1 MFFFGKFKSD
11 INDIAFLKYTMIT
24 IKPFKAYLPKKDL
37 AQKVS
42 TRQINS
48 YSDEMIHNIME
59 SNPES
64 FLNIILPDFNQ
75 EIKTKTSERFKKIN
89 VLFQQAIENGLFIPS
104 NDNCFYIYRQSNSIN
119 FYTGLIAGAATKDYR
134 DNKIKKHE
142 HTLEKREKL
151 FTKYLRLTG
160 FNAEPILLIH
170 EKSKPTEAII
180 DKVMGSTPI
189 HKFTSSS
196 GNTHE
201 LWEVKKDEDITTIQ
215 NCFAAMNKVYIAD
228 GHHRS
233 ASSNLLSLENVELE
247 STNNVMA
254 LFMSE
259 ENIHIHDF
267 NRVIKNSEN
276 KSEEKIIEELE
287 ANFTLIEKSAE
298 ILKPNSKHEFCMYL
312 NSTWHRMKL
321 NHVFDATSS
330 TVSQLDSQIIT
341 DYILSPIFDIKDLKN
356 DNRIDFIPGN
366 KGLDSLKKAV
376 DSGKFDIAIAMF
388 PVGVDEMKKIADE
401 GLVMPPKSTF
411 IEPKLRSGLTVY
423 KF

>member
-11 INDIAFLKYTMIT
+11 IYDVAFFIKTMIT
-24 IKPFKAYLPKKDL
+24 IKPFKAYLPKKDS

-48 YSDEMIHNIME
+48 YSDEMIHQIME
-59 SNPES
+59 TNQES
-64 FLNIILPDFNQ
+64 FLNIILPDFKQ
-75 EIKTKTSERFKKIN
+75 EISTKERFEKIN
-89 VLFQQAIENGLFIPS
+89 ILFNQAIEKGLFIPS
-104 NDNCFYIYRQSNSIN
+104 NKECFYIYRQTNPHNS
-119 FYTGLIAGAATKDYR
+119 YTGLIAGASTLDYR
-134 DNKIKKHE
+134 EDRIKKHE

-170 EKSKPTEAII
+170 EKSQPTEDII
-180 DKVMGSTPI
+180 NKVVGTTPL
-189 HKFTSSS
+189 HRFTSSS

-201 LWEVKKDEDITTIQ
+201 LWEINIDTDISTIQ
-215 NCFAAMNKVYIAD
+215 GCFAKMNNVYIAD

-233 ASSNLLSLENVELE
+233 ASSNLLSLEDDKLE
-247 STNNVMA
+247 STNSVMA

-259 ENIHIHDF
+259 ENIVIHDF
-267 NRVIKNSEN
+267 NRVIKNSDN
-276 KSEEKIIEELE
+276 KSEEDIINELKV
-287 ANFTLIEKSAE
+287 NFTVLEKSKE
-298 ILKPNSKHEFCMYL
+298 ILSPSTKHEFTIYI
-312 NSTWHRMKL
+312 NSNWYRLKL
-321 NHVFDATSS
+321 TQEFDSKSS

-341 DYILSPIFDIKDLKN
+341 DFILSPIFDIKDLKN
-356 DNRIDFIPGN
+356 DTRIDFIPGN
-366 KGLDSLKKAV
+366 KGLNSLKENV
-376 DSGKFDIAIAMF
+376 DCGKFDIAIAMY